1 MKRIFSTVL
10 FVALTTNAM
19 AQAPYSVIDEQRN
32 ITISDTVKSPQE
44 FGDNGFNFESFTT
57 GINSE
62 YSEIG
67 ICFYRGK
74 FITYSSRKIGAVG
87 KKDPRTNEPYTKL
100 FCSDVTGDWN
110 LDRPLLFSR
119 ILNKNE
125 SLGSLTFD
133 KSGTTVFFTKGIALI

>member
-62 YSEIG
+62 YS
-67 ICFYRGK
+67 
-74 FITYSSRKIGAVG
+74 S
-87 KKDPRTNEPYTKL
+87 
-100 FCSDVTGDWN
+100 
-110 LDRPLLFSR
+110 
-119 ILNKNE
+119 
-125 SLGSLTFD
+125 
-133 KSGTTVFFTKGIALI
+133 TVHS